1 MKTNCISFP
10 TPSPLFLI
18 SFFSILFLSSCGSYQ
33 NSSYYDTDGIY
44 GTTEA
49 GMRKRAIEQESAT
62 AYENYFSALQDTKDT
77 TSVFTDVASY
87 NSYSNTNDQGN
98 PTSYPSWGSNSQNI
112 NINYYPNNLGW
123 SFGFGH
129 PFLNYGWRNSY
140 FGGFYPFNYWNDPF
154 MMGWGYTNY
163 FGFNYYPNYFWGYQN
178 FYPYPG
184 NYQRERDYSYNN
196 SRRGSNYNQSRPS
209 GIEIGRREIQNSNST
224 NRNSFNRNNIG
235 PTFSRNSSNFQNQNY
250 INNNIGR
257 SRQNTSTNTTPVR
270 TNSRD
275 NSNPT
280 RTYTPSNNENRSPS
294 RSMDTNSSN
303 SGGSFGGGRSSD
315 GGGRR
320 GGR

>member
-1 MKTNCISFP
+1 MKTNCISYP

-18 SFFSILFLSSCGSYQ
+18 SFISILFLSSCGSYQ

-49 GMRKRAIEQESAT
+49 GMRKRAIQQESAI
-62 AYENYFSALQDTKDT
+62 AYENYFNALQDTKDT

-87 NSYSNTNDQGN
+87 NSYSNTNDQEN

-112 NINYYPNNLGW
+112 NINYYPSNLGW
-123 SFGFGH
+123 ALGFGY
-129 PFLNYGWRNSY
+129 PYVNYGWRNSY
-140 FGGFYPFNYWNDPF
+140 FGGFYPFNYWNDPY

-163 FGFNYYPNYFWGYQN
+163 FGFNYYPNHYWGYQN
-178 FYPYPG
+178 FYSYPG
-184 NYQRERDYSYNN
+184 NYQIERVFSYNN

-257 SRQNTSTNTTPVR
+257 SRQNNSSNTNTTPVR
-270 TNSRD
+270 TNSRS
-275 NSNPT
+275 NSNPS
-280 RTYTPSNNENRSPS
+280 RTYTPSNNDNNTPS
-294 RSMDTNSSN
+294 RSMDSNSSN
-303 SGGSFGGGRSSD
+303 SGGGRSSD

>member
-1 MKTNCISFP
+1 MKTNCISYP

-18 SFFSILFLSSCGSYQ
+18 SFISILFLSSCGSYQ

-49 GMRKRAIEQESAT
+49 GMRKRAIQQESAI
-62 AYENYFSALQDTKDT
+62 AYENYFNALQDTKDT

-87 NSYSNTNDQGN
+87 NSYSNTNDQEN

-112 NINYYPNNLGW
+112 NINYYPSNLGW
-123 SFGFGH
+123 ALGFGY
-129 PFLNYGWRNSY
+129 PYVNYGWRNSY
-140 FGGFYPFNYWNDPF
+140 FGGFYPFNYWNDPY

-163 FGFNYYPNYFWGYQN
+163 FGFNYYPNHYWGYQN
-178 FYPYPG
+178 FYSYPG
-184 NYQRERDYSYNN
+184 NYQRERVFSYNN

-257 SRQNTSTNTTPVR
+257 SRQNKSSSTNTTPVR
-270 TNSRD
+270 TNSRS
-275 NSNPT
+275 NSNPS
-280 RTYTPSNNENRSPS
+280 RTYTPSNNDNYTPS
-294 RSMDTNSSN
+294 RSMDSNSSN
-303 SGGSFGGGRSSD
+303 SGGGRSSD

>member
-1 MKTNCISFP
+1 
-10 TPSPLFLI
+10 
-18 SFFSILFLSSCGSYQ
+18 
-33 NSSYYDTDGIY
+33 
-44 GTTEA
+44 
-49 GMRKRAIEQESAT
+49 MRKRAIQQESAI
-62 AYENYFSALQDTKDT
+62 AYENYFNALQDTKDT

-87 NSYSNTNDQGN
+87 NSYSNTNDQEN
-98 PTSYPSWGSNSQNI
+98 PTTYPSWGSNSQNI
-112 NINYYPNNLGW
+112 NINYYPSNLGW
-123 SFGFGH
+123 ALGFGY
-129 PFLNYGWRNSY
+129 PYVNYGWRNSY
-140 FGGFYPFNYWNDPF
+140 FGGFYPFNYWNDPY

-163 FGFNYYPNYFWGYQN
+163 FGFNYYPNHYWGYQN
-178 FYPYPG
+178 FYSYPG
-184 NYQRERDYSYNN
+184 NYQRERVFSYNN

>member
-44 GTTEA
+44 GTTET

-98 PTSYPSWGSNSQNI
+98 PTSYASWGSNSQNI
-112 NINYYPNNLGW
+112 NINYYPHNLGW

-129 PFLNYGWRNSY
+129 PFLNYGWGNSY
-140 FGGFYPFNYWNDPF
+140 FGGFYPFNYWNDPY

-163 FGFNYYPNYFWGYQN
+163 FGFNYYPNHYWGYQN
-178 FYPYPG
+178 FYSYPG
-184 NYQRERDYSYNN
+184 NYQRERVFSYNN

>member
-1 MKTNCISFP
+1 MKTNCISYP

-18 SFFSILFLSSCGSYQ
+18 SFISILFLSSCGSYQ

-49 GMRKRAIEQESAT
+49 GMRKRAIQQESAI
-62 AYENYFSALQDTKDT
+62 AYENYFNALQDTKDT

-87 NSYSNTNDQGN
+87 NSYSNTNNQEN

-112 NINYYPNNLGW
+112 NINYYPSNLGW
-123 SFGFGH
+123 ALGFGY
-129 PFLNYGWRNSY
+129 PYVNYGWRNSY
-140 FGGFYPFNYWNDPF
+140 FGGFYPFNYWNDPY

-163 FGFNYYPNYFWGYQN
+163 FGFNYYPNYYWGYQN
-178 FYPYPG
+178 FYSYPG
-184 NYQRERDYSYNN
+184 NYQRERVFSYNN

-257 SRQNTSTNTTPVR
+257 SRQNNSSSTNTTPVR
-270 TNSRD
+270 TNSRS
-275 NSNPT
+275 NSNPS
-280 RTYTPSNNENRSPS
+280 RTYTPSNNDNYTRS
-294 RSMDTNSSN
+294 RSMDSNSSN
-303 SGGSFGGGRSSD
+303 SGGGRSSD